1 MLVGHD
7 AVEAH
12 LVRQLVLLVVLV
24 VEYRRLLRVEVG
36 VGKAKAA
43 RFVLLQVLVAY
54 MPVGLFG
61 EPIDLGMIC
70 GAF

>member
-12 LVRQLVLLVVLV
+12 LVCQLVLLVVLV
-24 VEYRRLLRVEVG
+24 VEYRRLLGVEVG

-43 RFVLLQVLVAY
+43 RVVLFQVLIADVS
-54 MPVGLFG
+54 VSLFG
-61 EPIDLGMIC
+61 EPIDLGMFR

>member
-24 VEYRRLLRVEVG
+24 VEYRRLLRVEIG

-43 RFVLLQVLVAY
+43 RVVLFQVLIADVS
-54 MPVGLFG
+54 VSLFG
-61 EPIDLGMIC
+61 KPIDLGVLR